1 MQTKVRCYQ
10 LKTDCYRYKKFYL
23 ACICH
28 SNHKAKIHSR
38 RTKDKQK
45 KLKAYQYRKSSNHK
59 GRQKKRK
66 KGTKDRSFFSSANVS
81 SIVSLNIVS
90 MKYHFFCYLTIINV
104 VRILNLNYP
113 SSNAIIFSLNI
124 IVYFPSSSI
133 FGKSLSRA
141 SSALI
146 DMLLCMAFNILNS
159 VLFLFILLSFIS
171 AS

>member
-1 MQTKVRCYQ
+1 MRSFISWN
-10 LKTDCYRYKKFYL
+10 LKTISICVLYL
-23 ACICH
+23 YVYIYIWALVIY
-28 SNHKAKIHSR
+28 IV
-38 RTKDKQK
+38 
-45 KLKAYQYRKSSNHK
+45 
-59 GRQKKRK
+59 
-66 KGTKDRSFFSSANVS
+66 RSFFSSANVS

-171 AS
+171 ASWYFSFQ